1 MFERLI
7 EYLKRSV
14 TIAWKSIFF
23 NFKQYIYFFV
33 AIIIVQMFFGVL
45 TISNGN
51 NQNIESEKVTA
62 TYDYHILVTNA
73 TAEQREGLKTNG
85 ANVQS
90 GGYVNGMD
98 KYYTVEHEVSYG
110 SGENARYDLYI
121 RLVDDPSNGFD
132 LDKGLKKFKYNY
144 FPPEDLSTLGDTG
157 ELHGTQDYF
166 KDYVGVDG
174 SRPFMYESPLLTLSS
189 TQAGTEATYW
199 IVVVVL
205 FVLSVFLMTMLYNI
219 RVNQYKFTYGVY
231 MTYGADFKMLFN
243 TAFWEMFVITV
254 ICFIPSVLLST
265 VVVFFMY
272 MSSGL
277 GFTFPWLVFVEVFF
291 FSLLVVTVAVFFPMR
306 VMATRMPMTLIVTE
320 DNSNLV
326 SSPSKSKNVFQKK
339 FPTYYETISSWR
351 FRKYSTNLLLTAIVF
366 CAIFIMGL
374 FLANT
379 VQTDIDYRKPEFKIT
394 LSDNFDYYDNGLSE
408 DLYAMEGVS
417 AVEASDNYIEPK
429 ELAKG
434 SHMLVSSSDVKFLR
448 LGFPGFVSTT
458 LDGASMKAT
467 SSISFNAVTEEQ
479 LKVFDGLGYHYA
491 KNSEPELVLEDGYVI
506 IGDSYNNMTVYDYK
520 VGDTI
525 YIALPPTKGG
535 TIADINSLSGT
546 RLLEEQIKTYQPEYK
561 AFTIAAILDDIPA
574 GVTPIY
580 FNTENFKEITGKD
593 FVIKNLN
600 VYVDPELKVKSDDEK
615 EYTLETLEGKLREW
629 ASIDSISVSS
639 TYHQHDRDVDKDQH
653 RSGLF
658 ITISVMLLIIS
669 PIMWFF
675 SQTLYYYKREQEF
688 NILQAFGARVKD
700 IRNIY
705 LQGGLQM
712 AALSLVVSFALSY
725 LGSLILYFVWNVV
738 IPAFKTGDSASA
750 HVRYAFYMPWYALLI
765 SVVVSV
771 GCGFLSAYLPFKS
784 YYKNRFTLENGGA
797 GAGED

>member
-1 MFERLI
+1 MFGRLI

-51 NQNIESEKVTA
+51 NKKIESEKVNA
-62 TYDYHILVTNA
+62 AYDYHVLVSNVNDN
-73 TAEQREGLKTNG
+73 QRKSLVNNY
-85 ANVQS
+85 ANRDNEEAMLSGINNYFEVLREVQ
-90 GGYVNGMD
+90 
-98 KYYTVEHEVSYG
+98 YG

-121 RLVDDPSNGFD
+121 RFNEEVNTQSLSELLVR
-132 LDKGLKKFKYNY
+132 FKLEY
-144 FPPEDLSTLGDTG
+144 FPTYITGDDVTSVTHGKESYLDNYKSLNGDTP
-157 ELHGTQDYF
+157 Y
-166 KDYVGVDG
+166 
-174 SRPFMYESPLLTLSS
+174 MYETPLVELAGS
-189 TQAGTEATYW
+189 QAKASVTYW
-199 IVVVVL
+199 IIVLVL

-243 TAFWEMFVITV
+243 TAVWEMLVITV

-272 MSSGL
+272 MSSGI
-277 GFTFPWLVFVEVFF
+277 GFTFPGMVFLWVFL
-291 FSLLVVTVAVFFPMR
+291 FSVIVVAVAVFFPMR
-306 VMATRMPMTLIVTE
+306 VMSIRMPMTLIVTE

-351 FRKYSTNLLLTAIVF
+351 FRKYSTSLLLTAIVF

-374 FLANT
+374 YLADIY
-379 VQTDIDYRKPEFKIT
+379 QTGVDYRKSEFEIVLENEDDYTGFSEAAYKI
-394 LSDNFDYYDNGLSE
+394 D
-408 DLYAMEGVS
+408 GVA
-417 AVEASDNYIEPK
+417 AVEASENYIEPK
-429 ELAKG
+429 TLKYG
-434 SHMLVSSSDVKFLR
+434 SHMLVSSSDVKTFR
-448 LGFPGFVSTT
+448 LTSPGFVSTEYE
-458 LDGASMKAT
+458 GKSMKAT
-467 SSISFNAVTEEQ
+467 NGISFHAVDAEQ
-479 LKVFDGLGYHYA
+479 LKVFDGLGYHYS
-491 KNSEPELVLEDGYVI
+491 KGSDPSLVLQGGYVI
-506 IGDSYNNMTVYDYK
+506 IGDSYNNIGLYTFK
-520 VGDTI
+520 PGDTI
-525 YIALPPTKGG
+525 YIATQEKNGSGSLQD
-535 TIADINSLSGT
+535 ASNLSGT
-546 RLLEEQIKTYQPEYK
+546 RLLEEEMRAYKQTYM

-574 GVTPIY
+574 GSTPIY
-580 FNTENFKEITGKD
+580 FSASDYEAVTGEKFKAT
-593 FVIKNLN
+593 NLN
-600 VYVDPELKVKSDDEK
+600 VYVKPELSVEEVNKIDDELR
-615 EYTLETLEGKLREW
+615 TMAGKQF
-629 ASIDSISVSS
+629 SMSVGAN
-639 TYHQHDRDVDKDQH
+639 YNQFERDIAENQH
-653 RSGLF
+653 RTGLY
-658 ITISVMLLIIS
+658 ITISIMLLVIS

-712 AALSLVVSFALSY
+712 AALSLVVSVILSY
-725 LGSLILYFVWNVV
+725 LGSLILFYGFNVV
-738 IPAFKTGDSASA
+738 APMFSTGADAGV
-750 HVRYAFYMPWYALLI
+750 HIRYTFYMPWYAILTSI
-765 SVVVSV
+765 VVSV
-771 GCGFLSAYLPFKS
+771 GCGFLSAYLPYKS